1 MFGRIEP
8 AQAERLRPI
17 IAGRTVWTLGSGP
30 DLHEAWQLISMGAT
44 TVHAVDKASRHIT
57 PTFTP
62 VDPPGIVDCRAYF
75 HEFEAHHTGTTP
87 PDVAVVKWPQTNR
100 QDGLTRLI
108 ARAHTVVY
116 IGRNDGAT
124 ACGPPDMWRHLRTR
138 TLVDVV
144 EGHRNDMLVYGPPH
158 PTGTTHPPRC
168 REERHAYTDPVPES
182 TPKNPDPDQ

>member
-1 MFGRIEP
+1 
-8 AQAERLRPI
+8 
-17 IAGRTVWTLGSGP
+17 
-30 DLHEAWQLISMGAT
+30 MGAT

-144 EGHRNDMLVYGPPH
+144 EGHRNDMLVYGPTH